1 MIRHITYRV
10 SVKYGAGWFI
20 AYEGSDYKWV
30 VEIQE
35 RYKDRKVAI
44 ERI

>member
-1 MIRHITYRV
+1 MKHHITYRV

-20 AYEGSDYKWV
+20 AYEGADKRWV
-30 VEIQE
+30 REIKS
-35 RYKDRKVAI
+35 RYKEREVAV